1 IHEEQ
6 KRRTVRARYDELDRI
21 FLELMSLY
29 RDILM
34 YQLGIRDG
42 WINAGEVDLISEEA
56 NRDGTDTT
64 LRRVDV
70 ITEARQR
77 LQTNMSP
84 VLIVEAAFVLLSSA
98 WLQDDRTG
106 AI

>member
-1 IHEEQ
+1 
-6 KRRTVRARYDELDRI
+6 VRARNDELDRI

-42 WINAGEVDLISEEA
+42 WINAGEVDLIAEQA
-56 NRDGTDTT
+56 NRDGPDTT
-64 LRRVDV
+64 LLRIDA

-84 VLIVEAAFVLLSSA
+84 VLIVEAAFVLLSNP